1 MVHPTLA
8 AVCPNKLCCPRF
20 VRRPPGRYA
29 LLFLHGAARKPSRH
43 VRRPDSLDECKTA
56 ESCLVVMTCSTDG
69 GGAALAA
76 LLGDLTAGG
85 ASVTLSRC
93 DVAAAEETAS
103 VAASVDA
110 VMHAG
115 GVLRVTCCRC

>member
-1 MVHPTLA
+1 
-8 AVCPNKLCCPRF
+8 
-20 VRRPPGRYA
+20 
-29 LLFLHGAARKPSRH
+29 
-43 VRRPDSLDECKTA
+43 
-56 ESCLVVMTCSTDG
+56 MTCSTDG

-93 DVAAAEETAS
+93 DVAAAEEAAS